1 MYLDILSGK
10 IETLLSSI
18 TLHHRIC
25 GVGVH
30 VFVHVTFP
38 CSQIYYLRKV
48 SADVGDPIWGRR
60 VD

>member
-18 TLHHRIC
+18 TLNHRIC

-38 CSQIYYLRKV
+38 CSQIYYLREV
-48 SADVGDPIWGRR
+48 SADVGDPIY
-60 VD
+60 